1 MKSSTLL
8 QTKVIEN
15 MPAKQAADRVQ
26 ELMNRKA
33 ELDDTLRKVVP
44 IRPPPY
50 LYTAANI
57 ERFQESLKEMFL
69 SGDNSM
75 TRNYLRFLVEGI
87 TVTDE
92 QIETSARTDAALR
105 LMAGGSRQEKT
116 ECVNHSVVS
125 PTMGLAWLPLVDEFR
140 TLCVAPTAEVQVVF
154 EGLSGVAA

>member
-1 MKSSTLL
+1 MSRLST
-8 QTKVIEN
+8 Q
-15 MPAKQAADRVQ
+15 
-26 ELMNRKA
+26 
-33 ELDDTLRKVVP
+33 VVP

-57 ERFQESLKEMFL
+57 ERFQQSLKEMFL

-75 TRNYLRFLVEGI
+75 TRNYLRFLVEDI

-92 QIETSARTDAALR
+92 QIDISARTDAALR

-125 PTMGLAWLPLVDEFR
+125 PTIVYDWLPLVDTFR
-140 TLCVAPTAEVQVVF
+140 TLCVAPTPEAQSLF
-154 EGLSGVAA
+154 ASIQGLAMAVCPR